1 MSLSRTALVLFVALG
16 SCVATASAAPLT
28 SADTNGDGAIS
39 RDEAMQAQNDS
50 FDRLDNDGNGQL
62 DPDEFDAGQPS
73 APEDASKADIARRK
87 QVVSRWFNQIDA
99 DDSGQVSKAEYR
111 DAVSPYFDRLDAN
124 HDGKIS
130 QTELRESFQEVDEA
144 QAELGG

>member
-1 MSLSRTALVLFVALG
+1 MSLSRTAFVLLVALG
-16 SCVATASAAPLT
+16 GGVATASAAPLT
-28 SADTNGDGAIS
+28 SADINSDGAIS

-50 FDRLDNDGNGQL
+50 FDRLDDDGNGQL
-62 DPDEFDAGQPS
+62 DRDEFDAGQPS
-73 APEDASKADIARRK
+73 APEDASQADIARRK
-87 QVVSRWFNQIDA
+87 QVVSRWFKQIDA
-99 DDSGQVSKAEYR
+99 DDSGQISQAEYR